1 MFAVYQ
7 AACRTTNINSVY
19 TRYSFPRDLWPRRR
33 AVREP
38 ISRRNSFSP
47 PRRPIFNSKRRN
59 ELFSAPFQRIYPPS
73 PAEFRDAGSSL
84 GSHLRHDPTRHH
96 VNSIR
101 DGSSLANNFELRAVS
116 RVYMYVCIPCTRI
129 ICTRVCVRMCT
140 YVRRSLVPVQ
150 RSKPTNPLPRGQQE
164 DARIHIFFFSI
175 ILAFPFRRSSLRFAF
190 AFRSFSKFGDIP
202 LPLDSRAMYLNLSIR
217 QINLA
222 NSKIS
227 FLSSQESKRK
237 KEKKKSHY
245 FI

>member
-1 MFAVYQ
+1 M
-7 AACRTTNINSVY
+7 Y

-116 RVYMYVCIPCTRI
+116 RVYMYTLHTYNMYSCMCAYVY
-129 ICTRVCVRMCT
+129 ICASVFSSGSKVKAYQPAASRPARRCSNT
-140 YVRRSLVPVQ
+140 Y
-150 RSKPTNPLPRGQQE
+150 
-164 DARIHIFFFSI
+164 FFFFHHPCVSLSPIFSSVCFRISI
-175 ILAFPFRRSSLRFAF
+175 VLEIRRYSASTRFEGNVFKSIHSS
-190 AFRSFSKFGDIP
+190 DQ
-202 LPLDSRAMYLNLSIR
+202 SR
-217 QINLA
+217 
-222 NSKIS
+222 
-227 FLSSQESKRK
+227 
-237 KEKKKSHY
+237 
-245 FI
+245 

>member
-84 GSHLRHDPTRHH
+84 GSHLRHDPTTLTASGMVLLLRITS
-96 VNSIR
+96 NSAR
-101 DGSSLANNFELRAVS
+101 CRA
-116 RVYMYVCIPCTRI
+116 YICIPCTRI

-150 RSKPTNPLPRGQQE
+150 RSKPTNPLPRGQQG
-164 DARIHIFFFSI
+164 DARIHFFFFHHPCVSLSPIFSSVCFRISI
-175 ILAFPFRRSSLRFAF
+175 VLEIRRYSASTRFEGNVFKSIHSS
-190 AFRSFSKFGDIP
+190 DQ
-202 LPLDSRAMYLNLSIR
+202 SR
-217 QINLA
+217 
-222 NSKIS
+222 
-227 FLSSQESKRK
+227 
-237 KEKKKSHY
+237 
-245 FI
+245 

>member
-1 MFAVYQ
+1 M
-7 AACRTTNINSVY
+7 Y

-116 RVYMYVCIPCTRI
+116 RVYMYTLHTYNMYSCMCAYVY
-129 ICTRVCVRMCT
+129 ICASVFSSGSKVKAYQPAASRPA
-140 YVRRSLVPVQ
+140 RRCSN
-150 RSKPTNPLPRGQQE
+150 TF
-164 DARIHIFFFSI
+164 FFFSI

-227 FLSSQESKRK
+227 FLSCIFAGE
-237 KEKKKSHY
+237 
-245 FI
+245 

>member
-150 RSKPTNPLPRGQQE
+150 RSKPTNPLPRGQQG
-164 DARIHIFFFSI
+164 DARIHFFFFHHPCVSLSPIFSSVCFRISI
-175 ILAFPFRRSSLRFAF
+175 VLEIRKYSA
-190 AFRSFSKFGDIP
+190 
-202 LPLDSRAMYLNLSIR
+202 SIR
-217 QINLA
+217 FEGNVFKSIH
-222 NSKIS
+222 
-227 FLSSQESKRK
+227 SSDQSR
-237 KEKKKSHY
+237 
-245 FI
+245 